1 MLKDKKEKKALEL
14 KRKKEDAEFEAKYQA
29 KIEMRNVEKYIN
41 QIDGSIE
48 KLFDKAIDA
57 KKKGLDKTFQQIAT
71 QIKIMRARK
80 SQAENFKFQYDL
92 MLEMKDINAASVSFL
107 NSMQTVMQGMGN
119 ITFSDEELRA
129 AKDTFDKSMDGLSNQ
144 SDLLD
149 NALQMFD
156 GVSLNDNQSAVN
168 MTNIDISDIEAE
180 VNGRLNVKQ
189 NVQEETN
196 QGASSDSQ
204 LEEIKRK
211 LNTY

>member
-119 ITFSDEELRA
+119 ITFSGEELRA

>member
-1 MLKDKKEKKALEL
+1 MLKDKKAKKALEL
-14 KRKKEDAEFEAKYQA
+14 KRKKEDAEFDAKYQA

-119 ITFSDEELRA
+119 ITFSDEELRT
-129 AKDTFDKSMDGLSNQ
+129 AKDTFDKSIDGLNNQ

>member
-119 ITFSDEELRA
+119 ITFSGEELRA

-196 QGASSDSQ
+196 RGASSDSQ
-204 LEEIKRK
+204 LDEIKRK